1 MTDTTKIIL
10 GILAAIILIGG
21 VWYAQ
26 NKESISEKKQMKI
39 GVLAALTG
47 KSANYGEMMRS
58 GTELAAFEINQ
69 KAGYEKVKLIVEDQ
83 ASNNNVALSVYQ
95 KIKSEIQIFM
105 TGTSGVVLTL
115 SPVANNDKIVLFN
128 ASAQSPAIRKAGDY
142 VFSNINDST
151 VEVGDLAEVVKKDG
165 LINVAIFYENDESG
179 SGAKKVFKE
188 KFKELGGKIA
198 AEETFTGKAVDVRTQ
213 LEKIKKTNPE
223 GIYVPA
229 FPENAGLIMKQAEQ
243 MGIKAKWYSWNMEG
257 TDIIKFAGKAA
268 EGLTFPTTAF
278 DPESKDGNIKKFV
291 AAYQLKYNKTPTIY
305 TATAYDGI
313 YTIVQ
318 AIEATDGKSDSLK
331 NYFNNMPAYNGV
343 SGITKFDA
351 EGSVKKAL
359 IFKTIK
365 NGKFVPYEK

>member
-1 MTDTTKIIL
+1 MKDKIKIIW
-10 GILAAIILIGG
+10 GIVAAAILIGG
-21 VWYAQ
+21 IWYVQ
-26 NKESISEKKQMKI
+26 NRGAITEKKQMKI

-58 GTELAAFEINQ
+58 GAELAVFEINQ

-83 ASNNNVALSVYQ
+83 ASDNNVALNAYQ
-95 KIKSEIQIFM
+95 KIKNDIQIFM

-115 SPVANNDKIVLFN
+115 APVANSDKIVFFN
-128 ASAQSPAIRKAGDY
+128 VSAQSPQIRVAGDY

-165 LINVAIFYENDESG
+165 LNNVAIFYENDESG
-179 SGAKKVFKE
+179 NGAKKVFKE
-188 KFKELGGKIA
+188 KFEELGGRIVT
-198 AEETFTGKAVDVRTQ
+198 EETFTGKAVDVRTQ
-213 LEKIKKTNPE
+213 LEKIEKENPE

-243 MGIKAKWYSWNMEG
+243 MGVKVKWYTWNMEG

-278 DPESKDGNIKKFV
+278 DPESRDENIKNFV
-291 AAYQLKYNKTPTIY
+291 DAYWAKYNKQPTIY

-318 AIEATDGKSDSLK
+318 AIEATDGKADSLK
-331 NYFNNMPAYNGV
+331 NYFNNMPIYNGV

-351 EGSVKKAL
+351 DGSVKKAL

-365 NGKFVPYEK
+365 NGQFVPYGE